1 MLNRQQPP
9 SYATVSDLAL
19 PQPKEMVLP
28 NGLPM
33 FILNA
38 GLQPLVR
45 VELIFP
51 AGTKHQSKA
60 LVASATNALM
70 REGTTHRKAAALSE
84 ALDFYGAYLEHE
96 TTSDHG
102 SIILYSL
109 NRHLANTLPLLVE
122 IINEPAFEEDEL
134 ELYRDQTYQRY
145 LVRQERVNDL
155 AGAHFQEMLFGPEN
169 FYGRKTQ
176 AKDYAALDRSSMVS
190 FHAEHYLGGGATVL
204 VAGLVSDDETKILSE
219 HLSRLIAYG
228 GEKPKPQL
236 IFSEPAIKQ
245 QRLEKAGALQ
255 HALRVGRPLFS
266 KTHPDFPAMEVVNT
280 LLGGYFGSRLMRNI
294 REDKGYTYGI
304 GSGVVSKLQHGFF
317 YVSTEVGAEVS
328 EAALEEVYAE
338 MDRMRME
345 PVTQDELDLVRNYL
359 LGQFLRSVDGPFA
372 LAQKFAAVHLYGL
385 DNGYYDH
392 YLSVIKNITPEA
404 IQALAERYFRREDLL
419 ELVVG
424 PK

>member
-1 MLNRQQPP
+1 MLNRLQPP
-9 SYATVSDLAL
+9 SYATVSELAL
-19 PQPKEMVLP
+19 PQPKEMVMS
-28 NGLPM
+28 NGIPM
-33 FILNA
+33 FILDA

-45 VELIFP
+45 IELIFP

-70 REGTTHRKAAALSE
+70 REGTAHRKAAALSE
-84 ALDFYGAYLEHE
+84 ALDFYGAYLENE

-109 NRHLANTLPLLVE
+109 NRHLPNTLPLLVE
-122 IINEPAFEEDEL
+122 IINEPAFEEEEV
-134 ELYRDQTYQRY
+134 ELYRDQNYQKY

-155 AGAHFQEMLFGPEN
+155 AGAHFQEMLFGADN
-169 FYGRKTQ
+169 FYGRKIK
-176 AKDYAALDRSSMVS
+176 AEDYAELDRSSLVS
-190 FHAEHYLGGGATVL
+190 FHAEQYLGGGAMAI
-204 VAGLVSDDETKILSE
+204 VAGQVSDSEAKVISE
-219 HLSRLIAYG
+219 HLSRLVARG
-228 GEKPKPQL
+228 GDRPLPTL
-236 IFSEPAIKQ
+236 SFSEASVKR

-255 HALRVGRPLFS
+255 HALRVGRPLFT
-266 KTHPDFPAMEVVNT
+266 KTHPDFPAMQVVNT

-328 EAALEEVYAE
+328 EAALNEVYAE
-338 MDRMRME
+338 MEKLRKE
-345 PVTQDELDLVRNYL
+345 PVSNKELDLVRNYL

-372 LAQKFAAVHLYGL
+372 LAQKFASVHLYGL
-385 DNGYYDH
+385 DNRFYDH
-392 YLSVIKNITPEA
+392 YLGVIKNITPET
-404 IQALAERYFRREDLL
+404 IQSLANRYFKREDLL

>member
-1 MLNRQQPP
+1 MLNRLQPP

-19 PQPKEMVLP
+19 PEPQELVLS
-28 NGLPM
+28 NGIPM

-45 VELIFP
+45 IELIFP

-70 REGTTHRKAAALSE
+70 REGTLHRKAAALSE

-109 NRHLANTLPLLVE
+109 NRHLPNTLPLLVE
-122 IINEPAFEEDEL
+122 IINEPAFEEEEL
-134 ELYRDQTYQRY
+134 ELYRDQNYQKY

-155 AGAHFQEMLFGPEN
+155 AGAHFQEMLFGSEN
-169 FYGRKTQ
+169 FYGRKIK
-176 AKDYAALDRSSMVS
+176 AEDYAELDRSSLLA
-190 FHAEHYLGGGATVL
+190 FHADQYLGGGAMAL
-204 VAGLVSDDETKILSE
+204 VAGQVSEADAKIISD
-219 HLSRLIAYG
+219 HLSHLTALG
-228 GEKPKPQL
+228 GDRPLPAL
-236 IFSEPAIKQ
+236 HFSEPTLKQ
-245 QRLEKAGALQ
+245 QRLEKSGALQ
-255 HALRVGRPLFS
+255 HALRVGRPLFT
-266 KTHPDFPAMEVVNT
+266 KTHPDFPAMQVVNT

-328 EAALEEVYAE
+328 QSALDEVYAE
-338 MDRMRME
+338 MERLRQE
-345 PVTQDELDLVRNYL
+345 PVSMEELDLVRNYL

-385 DNGYYDH
+385 DNRYYDH
-392 YLSVIKNITPEA
+392 YLSVIKSITPEV
-404 IQALAERYFRREDLL
+404 IQNLADRYFRREELL
-419 ELVVG
+419 ELLVG